1 MIIWLAGVHR
11 FLEHEYFV
19 YLCLTCVAA
28 IWLAHC
34 MQITSFDLSSRSKV
48 PRWGCILFVQFFF
61 HLFLGVASSQTPLA
75 GFRIW
80 VDFAPSDWKPPEVGY
95 IGWFLLLCLEAICS
109 ESKPAYTKFMKY
121 VALSQHIATTFKY
134 FHVRMAW
141 YTTFHTL
148 LFIYKTCYVTNYV
161 SLECQKEQNHT
172 PLRCQMRLT
181 PWTKAMEQSQP
192 QQTEGDDFFDLP
204 FHLQHNLTTS
214 EHPCQE
220 SSCTR

>member
-80 VDFAPSDWKPPEVGY
+80 VDFAPSDWTPPEVGY
-95 IGWFLLLCLEAICS
+95 IWWFLLVCLERICS
-109 ESKPAYTKFMKY
+109 ESKPAYTKFMK
-121 VALSQHIATTFKY
+121 LHHHNISQQHSNTFMYAWPGIQHFTLYLQDMLCHQLCICRVPKKTESHTFKMSNETHALNKSHGTKSTSTNRRGWLLRPAIS
-134 FHVRMAW
+134 F
-141 YTTFHTL
+141 TT
-148 LFIYKTCYVTNYV
+148 
-161 SLECQKEQNHT
+161 
-172 PLRCQMRLT
+172 
-181 PWTKAMEQSQP
+181 QP
-192 QQTEGDDFFDLP
+192 YNFRISMSRVFMY
-204 FHLQHNLTTS
+204 
-214 EHPCQE
+214 
-220 SSCTR
+220 

>member
-95 IGWFLLLCLEAICS
+95 IGWFLLLCLETICS

-141 YTTFHTL
+141 YTTFPT
-148 LFIYKTCYVTNYV
+148 LFIRHVMSPTMYLSSAKKTESHTFKMSNETHALNKSHGTKSTSTNRRGW
-161 SLECQKEQNHT
+161 L
-172 PLRCQMRLT
+172 LRPAISFT
-181 PWTKAMEQSQP
+181 TQP
-192 QQTEGDDFFDLP
+192 YNFR
-204 FHLQHNLTTS
+204 TS
-214 EHPCQE
+214 M
-220 SSCTR
+220 SRVFMY